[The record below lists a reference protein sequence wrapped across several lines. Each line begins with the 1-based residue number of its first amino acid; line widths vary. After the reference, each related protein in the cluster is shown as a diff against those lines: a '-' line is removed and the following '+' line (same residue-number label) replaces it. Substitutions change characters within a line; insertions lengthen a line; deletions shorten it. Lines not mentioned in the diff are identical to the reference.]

1 MPDRRFIRENPNAV
15 KAAVKAKG
23 LDLDVDELLRLDAQT
38 SPCSGAPARRP
49 SPAALLRRMAR
60 RPGKGRTL
68 RGVNLEAD
76 RVAELAN
83 RPLAALTRRDVA
95 LALLTVP
102 AAEALASLP
111 SIRRGLLAA
120 GNPLSAPFW
129 TSAEDVLQLIDDGD
143 ATVGDV
149 RNWLEATGTEPTGII
164 GLHVWDD
171 ESERSQLAAEL
182 HVRLVNH
189 LEDRLAD
196 GRIDPDKLAVGD
208 AMARRAYVEIQERWM
223 TSALPDGRV
232 PMNVLLDEKD
242 EEFLAEWDAADAE
255 ALNALNA
262 LLEHVPD
269 RPLPAGELSRACAR
283 LREIIA
289 SPGWPA
295 ELLIECGGLD
305 PKQLPA
311 DDEELW
317 LTLAAGIASPV
328 GTDDWEDREVDG
340 HDELNETDS
349 AIASICAI
357 DHFDWLAVTSVLA
370 AGGTGTSA
378 SASDLAAY
386 VRDFDPDDEDD
397 IADEDALAD
406 EDAPADEDES
416 EGGSEFED
424 DLGTG
429 DVEIEYIE
437 IDYDDEFDELG
448 MEGLFLPVTA
458 LWQVIGAIDED
469 DRLTA
474 LGWWGLPEA
483 MRRVWAPIQNE

>member
-1 MPDRRFIRENPNAV
+1 
-15 KAAVKAKG
+15 
-23 LDLDVDELLRLDAQT
+23 
-38 SPCSGAPARRP
+38 
-49 SPAALLRRMAR
+49 MAR
-60 RPGKGRTL
+60 RSGKGRTL

-83 RPLAALTRRDVA
+83 RSLAALTRRDVA
-95 LALLTVP
+95 LALLSVP
-102 AAEALASLP
+102 AADALTSLP
-111 SIRRGLLAA
+111 GIRRGMLAA

-129 TSAEDVLQLIDDGD
+129 SSAEDVLQLIADGE

-189 LEDRLAD
+189 LEDRLAAGD
-196 GRIDPDKLAVGD
+196 IDPDKLAAAD
-208 AMARRAYVEIQERWM
+208 TAARRAYVEIQERWM
-223 TSALPDGRV
+223 TSALADGRV
-232 PMNVLLDEKD
+232 PMDVLLDEKD

-255 ALNALNA
+255 ALSALDV
-262 LLEHVPD
+262 LLDQLPG
-269 RPLPAGELSRACAR
+269 RPLPPGDLSSACGR
-283 LREIIA
+283 LRDIVA

-295 ELLIECGGLD
+295 ELLTECGGLD

-328 GTDDWEDREVDG
+328 GTDGWENRAAAE
-340 HDELNETDS
+340 DEELSETDS

-370 AGGTGTSA
+370 AGGVGTSA
-378 SASDLAAY
+378 SAADLAAY
-386 VRDFDPDDEDD
+386 VRDFDPE
-397 IADEDALAD
+397 DEDALEDEEED
-406 EDAPADEDES
+406 EDGEAEDQADDE
-416 EGGSEFED
+416 GPFED
-424 DLGTG
+424 DLGVG
-429 DVEIEYIE
+429 DAEIEYIE
-437 IDYDDEFDELG
+437 IDYDDDEEFDELG
-448 MEGLFLPVTA
+448 MEGLFLPVTT

-483 MRRVWAPIQNE
+483 MRRVWAPADDE